1 MSSEEETDARYM
13 RLALREARKGL
24 GTTSPNPAVGAVIVR
39 GGQVLATGFH
49 ERAGGPHAEA
59 AALAALREPGSAA
72 DATLYVTL
80 EPCSTF
86 GRTPPCTAAI
96 LAAGIRRV
104 VIGCIDPNPRH
115 RGSGINFLQTH
126 GVAVTTG
133 VLEKECSDLNTGFNR
148 WITTGRPW
156 VIAKFAQSLDGRLT
170 RPPGECTWLTG
181 ERSRFRAQRLR
192 ATVDA
197 ILVGAETIRKDD
209 PQLTV
214 RLDRPHPQPW
224 RVIVTRSGALPAG
237 ARVFTDEHRDRTLVY
252 QNSSWETLLGDLGQR
267 GVTRLLAEGGGKVLG
282 ELRDLGLIDEVWSFF
297 APVLSGG
304 PAVSMAGRGV
314 RSNEEA
320 EVLTDVSYQRLGS
333 DLLVCGKVKKYTG
346 SQAG

>member
-1 MSSEEETDARYM
+1 MSGEEETDARYM

-39 GGQVLATGFH
+39 DGQVLATGFH
-49 ERAGGPHAEA
+49 ERAGGPHAEV
-59 AALAALREPGSAA
+59 AALGSLREPGLAA
-72 DATLYVTL
+72 GATFYVTL

-96 LAAGIRRV
+96 LAAGIGRV
-104 VIGCIDPNPRH
+104 VVGCIDPNPRH
-115 RGSGINFLQTH
+115 GGSGINFLQTH
-126 GVAVTTG
+126 GVAVTIG
-133 VLEKECSDLNTGFNR
+133 VLEKECSDLNAGFNR

-170 RPPGECTWLTG
+170 RPPGESAWLTS

-214 RLDRPHPQPW
+214 RVGRLHLQPW

-237 ARVFTDEHRDRTLVY
+237 ARVFTDEHRERTLVF
-252 QNSSWETLLGDLGQR
+252 QNSSWETLLDDLGQR
-267 GVTRLLAEGGGKVLG
+267 GVTRLLVEGGGKVLG

-297 APVLSGG
+297 APLLTGG
-304 PAVSMAGRGV
+304 PATSMGGRGV

-320 EVLTDVSYQRLGS
+320 DVLADVSYQRLGS
-333 DLLVCGKVKKYTG
+333 DLLVRGKIRK
-346 SQAG
+346 

>member
-1 MSSEEETDARYM
+1 MNSDEETDARYM

-24 GTTSPNPAVGAVIVR
+24 GTTSPNPAVGAVVVR
-39 GGQVLATGFH
+39 DGQALATGFH
-49 ERAGGPHAEA
+49 ERAGGPHAEVV
-59 AALAALREPGSAA
+59 ALAALRDPGLATG
-72 DATLYVTL
+72 ATLYVTL

-96 LAAGIRRV
+96 LAAGIGRV
-104 VIGCIDPNPRH
+104 VIGSIDPNPRH

-126 GVAVTTG
+126 GVRVTTG

-170 RPPGECTWLTG
+170 RPPGESTWLTS
-181 ERSRFRAQRLR
+181 ERSRFRVQRLR

-214 RLDRPHPQPW
+214 RVGRRCLQPW

-237 ARVFTDEHRDRTLVY
+237 ARVFTDEHRERTLVF
-252 QNSSWETLLGDLGQR
+252 QNSSWETVLDDLGRR
-267 GVTRLLAEGGGKVLG
+267 GVTRLLVEGGGKVLG
-282 ELRDLGLIDEVWSFF
+282 ELRDRGLIDEVWSFF
-297 APVLSGG
+297 APLLTGG
-304 PAVSMAGRGV
+304 PAVSVGGHGV
-314 RSNEEA
+314 LSNEEA
-320 EVLTDVSYQRLGS
+320 DILTDLSYHRLGS
-333 DLLVCGKVKKYTG
+333 DLLVHGKIKK
-346 SQAG
+346 